1 MVKLDR
7 YDLQILRTLATRGRI
22 TKSDLAKIVCLS
34 VSPTWERVKRLETLG
49 LIRGYRAVIDW
60 GSIFRS
66 SQVIVEV
73 RLDRH
78 TAYDM
83 QRFEQRVAEAP
94 EVTHCYATGGGVDYF
109 LHVRAR
115 DIDQYQRFIDSL
127 LLENLGIDRYFTY
140 IVTKTIKTGLVIP
153 AEAEEPPRAALNK
166 SS

>member
-7 YDLQILRTLATRGRI
+7 YDLQILKTLATQGRI

-34 VSPTWERVKRLETLG
+34 VSPTWERVKRLETMG

-60 GSIFRS
+60 GSVFQS

-78 TAYDM
+78 TASDM
-83 QRFEQRVAEAP
+83 QRFEQRIAQAP
-94 EVTHCYATGGGVDYF
+94 EVTQCYATGGGVDYF

-115 DIDQYQRFIDSL
+115 DIDHYQRFIDAL
-127 LLENLGIDRYFTY
+127 LMENLGIDRYFTY
-140 IVTKTIKTGLVIP
+140 IVTKTIKTVQILP
-153 AEAEEPPRAALNK
+153 EEAENPEK
-166 SS
+166 